1 MQECVRGNFIA
12 KLEKAQQVF
21 GGDYGWAAN

>member
-1 MQECVRGNFIA
+1 MQEYVRGNFIA
-12 KLEKAQQVF
+12 KLKKAQQVF